1 VKNKLLM
8 ALVGLAVVVAWRANS
23 GEEAAITA
31 GTYLVYDVSGST
43 MRLMFSPAEG
53 DRFSTTMEY
62 ANDDGTFGGDE
73 PSNPG
78 TAVDTRLRTPSG
90 GSFELGLLGPLW
102 VPPSNVRE
110 GGSAHGT
117 RVSEVRQWEAWEVGV
132 VTASVGIGGALR
144 GEWYYDTQTGFLVGG
159 MRGTAVTEGQV
170 FTLTA
175 SNLPGL
181 AF

>member
-1 VKNKLLM
+1 MTGRWSVKNKLWVVL
-8 ALVGLAVVVAWRANS
+8 LGLAVVAGLRGAS
-23 GEEAAITA
+23 GEEA
-31 GTYLVYDVSGST
+31 GTYLVYDVGGT
-43 MRLMFSPAEG
+43 PMRLLADA
-53 DRFSTTMEY
+53 DRFSTTIKY
-62 ANDDGTFGGDE
+62 ANDDSTFGGDE
-73 PSNPG
+73 PATPG

-90 GSFELGLLGPLW
+90 GIFELGLLGLLW
-102 VPPSNVRE
+102 VPPGNVRE

-117 RVSEVRQWEAWEVGV
+117 RVSEVRRWEAWEVGV

-159 MRGTAVTEGQV
+159 MRGTAVTEGQA